1 MNYEELWYL
10 AMNQNEAAYNLLVS
24 LYTKNYEHYYY
35 KKYGYDMMIE
45 DFRSEFYFA
54 VYQAIQSFSNQQIA
68 SFHTFTHQ
76 CVRNRLFSYK
86 RGQMVRIQPVLAD
99 QECVNQFQ
107 ESSYL
112 QEMVSP
118 FMFETIEQQEF
129 IEQLTD
135 KQRDVLNMR
144 IAGYTYK
151 EIAEQLSCS
160 IGVVRQIHEKLKTNA
175 KRYGLIEKGL

>member
-1 MNYEELWYL
+1 
-10 AMNQNEAAYNLLVS
+10 
-24 LYTKNYEHYYY
+24 
-35 KKYGYDMMIE
+35 
-45 DFRSEFYFA
+45 
-54 VYQAIQSFSNQQIA
+54 
-68 SFHTFTHQ
+68 
-76 CVRNRLFSYK
+76 
-86 RGQMVRIQPVLAD
+86 
-99 QECVNQFQ
+99 
-107 ESSYL
+107 
-112 QEMVSP
+112 MVSP